1 MNDYETS
8 DTRGVV
14 VVGIDG
20 SPGSAAALRWAAAE
34 ANLREIGLRVVH
46 AWTFS
51 YPPGAGYGVLSPSV
65 DYVSGGRMSD
75 MRRAAEGLLERAIA
89 QLPPDTDSVAID
101 RQVVEGSAAEVLVGA
116 ATEND
121 LLVVGSRGRGGF
133 ASLLLGSVSQ
143 QCAHHAPCPI
153 VIVHAA
159 KRPPAEARPDHAAS
173 DGIESAA

>member
-1 MNDYETS
+1 MNDSENSET
-8 DTRGVV
+8 RV

-20 SPGSAAALRWAAAE
+20 SAGARAALRWAAAE
-34 ANLREIGLRVVH
+34 ARLRGTPLRVVH

-51 YPPGAGYGVLSPSV
+51 YPPGAGYGVLGPSA
-65 DYVSGGRMSD
+65 DNISGSRMSD
-75 MRRAAEGLLERAIA
+75 MRRAAEALLERAIE
-89 QLPPDTDSVAID
+89 QLPPEADSVEID
-101 RQVVEGSAAEVLVGA
+101 RQVIEGSAGDVLVGA
-116 ATEND
+116 VTEND

-159 KRPPAEARPDHAAS
+159 KRAAAESRPAHAA
-173 DGIESAA
+173 